1 MGDVLSLIEEVEDK
15 VDKEK
20 AKKLAKKV
28 QRGKGFG
35 LEDFKE
41 QLMQLEN
48 LGGMEGVLS
57 KMPGMAQ
64 NQAIKS
70 KINSAM
76 DVVAIT
82 AMIDS
87 MTSKEKNFPTV
98 IKASRKRRIALG
110 SGRSIQDLNR
120 LLKQFSQMQK
130 MMKKMSGK
138 GGMQKMMGML
148 GKLQ

>member
-20 AKKLAKKV
+20 AKKLARKV

-57 KMPGMAQ
+57 KMPGMA
-64 NQAIKS
+64 
-70 KINSAM
+70 KI
-76 DVVAIT
+76 
-82 AMIDS
+82 
-87 MTSKEKNFPTV
+87 
-98 IKASRKRRIALG
+98 R
-110 SGRSIQDLNR
+110 Q
-120 LLKQFSQMQK
+120 
-130 MMKKMSGK
+130 
-138 GGMQKMMGML
+138 
-148 GKLQ
+148 

>member
-20 AKKLAKKV
+20 AKKLARKV

-64 NQAIKS
+64 KQAITS
-70 KINSAM
+70 KINSAV

-87 MTSKEKNFPTV
+87 MTSKEKTFPSV
-98 IKASRKRRIALG
+98 IKASRKRRIASG

-130 MMKKMSGK
+130 LMKKMSGK